1 MQRICR
7 TSIPS
12 SRTSRKMFWAATW
25 FAFSAMAASAAFTE
39 NFSNGLANADSGTR
53 YAASSFVA
61 KKSELLKQVQ
71 AVLGGI
77 EIANRHSNS
86 LPATLYLMRLRTRQ
100 PKIALPKIIRKI
112 AVEMEDGALA
122 ICEVK
127 IIQPD

>member
-1 MQRICR
+1 
-7 TSIPS
+7 
-12 SRTSRKMFWAATW
+12 
-25 FAFSAMAASAAFTE
+25 MAASAAFTE